1 MMAFLDMREELADKK
16 YNVFIHDNLPIPCN
30 DVEIKNDWVYCK
42 DSNQDTFLMIPV
54 MQIKAIK
61 VHEKRGGLR

>member
-1 MMAFLDMREELADKK
+1 MMAFLDMMEELADKK
-16 YNVFIHDNLPIPCN
+16 YNVFIHDTPPIFCN

-42 DSNQDTFLMIPV
+42 DSNHDTFLMIPI

-61 VHEKRGGLR
+61 VLEKRGGLR